1 MDTPAACFPAVHP
14 RGVPRSLPAATVRP
28 VVLRNFGGAPKPA
41 EWRHWSAAQQAEW
54 RRHLG
59 YRVGLGLGLGVGL
72 GLGLG
77 SGLGLTLTPT
87 LTLALALA
95 LALPRTIWFFLL
107 AWLAWSFLSLRD
119 ELPWDGIIGT
129 LLLGIVVEPGSK
141 IGKAIAIGLVVYLVL
156 EVNVKSRALYQRR
169 KARNSPGAE
178 STSASLVTVE
188 DADADENDDANGDG
202 DDEAGASPRK
212 QSQYM
217 PPLAA
222 TGLEA
227 LAGPLVAISPAKT
240 YEAMQIGAAL
250 RRLDKR
256 KHQETAA
263 IAKKLV
269 PKLNAEQK
277 RYEEEISQLD
287 LCRATCTD
295 NATIITIDAQ
305 KTKME
310 QTHCTALGLLE
321 ADVRS
326 PIPRHLDNSQASF
339 PTVHTLLIY
348 CSFVATPT
356 FTGDAGTGEV
366 GAGSHAGNCK
376 LSDQLDDL

>member
-1 MDTPAACFPAVHP
+1 MDRELASSRA
-14 RGVPRSLPAATVRP
+14 
-28 VVLRNFGGAPKPA
+28 
-41 EWRHWSAAQQAEW
+41 
-54 RRHLG
+54 
-59 YRVGLGLGLGVGL
+59 
-72 GLGLG
+72 
-77 SGLGLTLTPT
+77 LTLTLILTPT

-169 KARNSPGAE
+169 KARNSPGAD